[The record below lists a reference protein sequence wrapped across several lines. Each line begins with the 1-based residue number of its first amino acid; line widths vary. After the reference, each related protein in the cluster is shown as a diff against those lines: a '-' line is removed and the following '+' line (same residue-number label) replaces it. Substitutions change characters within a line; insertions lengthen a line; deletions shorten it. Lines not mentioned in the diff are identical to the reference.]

1 MTSGILRDKTVVVTG
16 AASGIGRGIALAA
29 QGHGA
34 KAIVLAD
41 LVDAPREGGET
52 TESLLSKTGIPHLF
66 KRADVTSVDDME
78 ALIAASEAFGGVDVM
93 VCNAGI
99 ALPNDTIDLNPEDLR
114 RLLSINVEGAFY
126 GAQAAARQM
135 QRMGKKG
142 SIVFISSMGGLRGAS
157 FTVGYS
163 TSKGGVNLMVCSL
176 ADALGPQGI
185 RVNAV
190 CPGLIDTALVQSS
203 PDVAAAFEPLRQR
216 MPLRRFGNVREVGD
230 VVAWLGSDLSS
241 FVTGVALPV
250 DGGQTATI

>member
-1 MTSGILRDKTVVVTG
+1 MLNEKTVIVTG

-29 QGHGA
+29 QSHGA

-41 LVDAPREGGET
+41 LTEEPREGGDT
-52 TESLLSKTGIPHLF
+52 TAQLLARTGIPHLF
-66 KRADVTSVDDME
+66 RRADVTSPEDME
-78 ALIAASEAFGGVDVM
+78 ALIAESEAFGGVDLM

-99 ALPNDTIDLNPEDLR
+99 ALPNDTLDLDPSDLR
-114 RLLSINVEGAFY
+114 RLLAVNVEGVFY

-135 QRMGKKG
+135 LRLGKKG
-142 SIVFISSMGGLRGAS
+142 SIVVTSSMGGLRGAS

-163 TSKGGVNLMVCSL
+163 TSKGGVNQMVRSL
-176 ADALGPQGI
+176 ADALGPHGI

-203 PDVAAAFEPLRQR
+203 PEAAAAFEPLRQR
-216 MPLRRFGNVREVGD
+216 MPLRRFGDVREVGD
-230 VVAWLGSDLSS
+230 VVAWLGSDFSS

-250 DGGQTATI
+250 DGGQTAII